1 MRGYKEE
8 GTTSTPFD
16 MCVMNDL
23 DRFHLVNDMIDSVP
37 KLGARVA
44 YDKRWPSALRV
55 GVRCLRYR
63 LAATSGVEKVGQRQ
77 EEGRGPDGSCK

>member
-55 GVRCLRYR
+55 GVRSSVSLCSDIR
-63 LAATSGVEKVGQRQ
+63 SGKVGQRQ